1 MGKYPFKFLDA
12 YNRDDRVIFFGRDE
26 EIAELYEMVFQ
37 SSVILIYG
45 GSGTGKSSL
54 INCGLAGKFQPHDWL
69 PLMIRRGSNLNESLE
84 KELNNAGGNLTT
96 IPDETNWHDEWSDE
110 SETSAVVLS
119 PVARAIKAVYNKS
132 FKPIFLVFDQFE
144 ELFII
149 GSQAEQELF
158 TKNVQDILKSD
169 QPVKLIF
176 SIREEYLGHLFDF
189 ERAVPQLL
197 RKKLRIEPMNLEKVK
212 QVIIGAAEFE
222 GSIISIKPG
231 EADQVAEGIFN
242 KIKGKGKSLT
252 IQLPFL
258 QVFLDKFYLKITGD
272 QSRQAEAEFNV
283 KTLHEMGEIGDILID
298 FLEEQVTAITKK
310 ISGKYPAL
318 NTETTWKILSPLSTL
333 EGTKEPISKKA
344 LYERLPGLD
353 KNMVDD
359 VVDEFINSRILRYNE
374 ATDTFEIAHDSLAM
388 PISKKRSAEETVLL
402 EIKRLIKSQV
412 SVKEEARELFTEKQ
426 LLFIEPFLEKFKTSD
441 EERNWIDK
449 SRVFIQAQKDAG
461 KKKRRKRLV
470 LAGIII
476 LMVISLISVYAL
488 QKAQEAKRLRNIEFA
503 QKLLIASNRAE
514 NDLNFPA
521 AAFISRI
528 AYLFYKENQG
538 NDFRNYYTHLFHKL
552 ELLDE
557 TVDRTPEGY
566 LPSLDS
572 NMVFSIANANSTGT
586 KALEF
591 LKGYVYS
598 GYSDGK
604 ILKTKLADSMVQ
616 SQPFYDFED
625 GLGMHMSTSKDN
637 NFLAVCGFF
646 PFIQVFDVR
655 KQANESVKLK
665 FPLVSDY
672 SKNVLFTDNGSL
684 LMLTDS
690 ALAGWD
696 SKFNVLKWRE
706 RKEFDYVG
714 GKFISFSANP
724 GYPKIHWN
732 ANSVSIP
739 GVKFNC
745 MSVHMD
751 LIAVGFDSGLFL
763 INKDSLIKIKLAN
776 IGIPNSIQFDSRGNY
791 LYIGCD
797 NGRLAKLKL
806 SDFSIETNRNHTR
819 QILTIVCSKDDGFI
833 ATASVDGS
841 VMIYEPKKEADW
853 KYSTPLILKLPKP
866 CGDELEPSPITLAF
880 SDEQQIILAGYNNG
894 AIYKWPVSADRLSDL
909 IHDGINKTGLNSDS
923 LLGEYIDKK
932 ASPVNLSEYIHK
944 KDKKYK

>member
-12 YNRDDRVIFFGRDE
+12 YNREDRAIFFGRDE

-84 KELNNAGGNLTT
+84 KELNNAGGNLTAM
-96 IPDETNWHDEWSDE
+96 PDETNWHDEWSDE
-110 SETSAVVLS
+110 SATTTVVLS
-119 PVARAIKAVYNKS
+119 PIARAIKAIYNKS

-144 ELFII
+144 ELFIL

-158 TKNVQDILKSD
+158 TKNVQDILTSD

-212 QVIIGAAEFE
+212 QVIIGAAAFE
-222 GSIISIKPG
+222 DSIISIKPD

-272 QSRQAEAEFNV
+272 ESRQAEAEFNV
-283 KTLHEMGEIGDILID
+283 KTLHGMGEIGDILID

-310 ISGKYPAL
+310 LNGKYPAL

-333 EGTKEPISKKA
+333 EGTKEPISKKE

-353 KNMVDD
+353 KNMIDAI
-359 VVDEFINSRILRYNE
+359 VDEFINSRMLRYKE
-374 ATDTFEIAHDSLAM
+374 ATDTFEISHDSLAM

-449 SRVFIQAQKDAG
+449 SRAFVQEQKNAE
-461 KKKRRKRLV
+461 KKKRSKRLA

-476 LMVISLISVYAL
+476 LMVISIISVYAL

-514 NDLNFPA
+514 NDLNFPE
-521 AAFISRI
+521 AAFISRV
-528 AYLFYKENQG
+528 AYLFYKENRG
-538 NDFRNYYTHLFHKL
+538 NDFRNFYTHMLHKL
-552 ELLDE
+552 ELLNE
-557 TVDRTPEGY
+557 SVDRTPEGY
-566 LPSLDS
+566 SASLDS
-572 NMVFSIANANSTGT
+572 NMVFSIPTADSAGT
-586 KALEF
+586 NALEIIT
-591 LKGYVYS
+591 GYVYS
-598 GYSDGK
+598 GHSDGK
-604 ILKTKLADSMVQ
+604 ILKTKWADSMVKP
-616 SQPFYDFED
+616 QPFYDFED
-625 GLGMHMSTSKDN
+625 GSGMHMSASMDKN
-637 NFLAVCGFF
+637 YLAVGGFF
-646 PFIQVFDVR
+646 PFVQVFDVR
-655 KQANESVKLK
+655 KEASESAKLK
-665 FPLVSDY
+665 FPVMSDY
-672 SKNVLFTDNGSL
+672 SKNILFTDNGSL

-696 SKFNVLKWRE
+696 SKFSVLKWKE
-706 RKEFDYVG
+706 RKQLEYAG
-714 GKFISFSANP
+714 GKFISLNANP
-724 GYPKIHWN
+724 GYPKMQGN
-732 ANSVSIP
+732 ANSFSIP
-739 GVKFNC
+739 GLKFNC
-745 MSVHMD
+745 MSVHRD
-751 LIAVGFDSGLFL
+751 LIAVGFNAGLLL

-776 IGIPNSIQFDSRGNY
+776 IGNPVSVQFNSRGNY
-791 LYIGCD
+791 LFIGGD
-797 NGRLAKLKL
+797 NGRLAKLNL
-806 SDFSIETNRNHTR
+806 SDFSIEINRNHTD
-819 QILTIVCSKDDGFI
+819 QILTIICSKNDGYVV
-833 ATASVDGS
+833 TASRDGS
-841 VMIYEPKKEADW
+841 IMIYEPIKETEW

-866 CGDELEPSPITLAF
+866 CRDEWEPSPISLAF
-880 SDEQQIILAGYNNG
+880 SDDQQFILAGYNNG
-894 AIYKWPVSADRLSDL
+894 AIYKWPVSVDRLSDL
-909 IHDGINKTGLNSDS
+909 IYDGINKTRLNYDS
-923 LLGEYIDKK
+923 VAGEYVDKK
-932 ASPVNLSEYIHK
+932 TSPVKFNEYIIE
-944 KDKKYK
+944 KDKK